1 MRKKIYLCRDWRFS
15 DVFDER
21 YIGSEMP
28 EADEVTLPHSVCETP
43 LHYFDETDYQKLS
56 IYQKSLFSP
65 SEWQDKRI
73 VLTFEGAAHKAEVY
87 LNGELLGCHDCGY
100 TAFSVELTDKL
111 NMEEDNLITVK
122 LDSRETLDQPPF
134 GFVIDYMTYGGL
146 YRDVYLEITEKSAFE
161 DVFFKP
167 EVTDI
172 SDTSEEGNGNLGVRF
187 SLSENAG
194 RDLINN
200 ALSVRVGMAPYS
212 SDESDYGENIIEQ
225 KISADMV
232 KRGDS
237 AEKFLNI
244 HGESGDPDYA
254 LTNNRLPDYI
264 EISGHASNISLWSPD
279 NPALYTVSIDLL
291 KDGETID
298 TYTRTI
304 GFRQAEFKA
313 DGFYLNG
320 QKYKIRG
327 MNRHQSYPY
336 VGYAMPESMQRYDAG
351 ILKNEIGVNAVRTSH
366 YPQSHY
372 FIDECDKIGLLVFT
386 EIPGWQHIGNK
397 EWQDKAVRNVYD
409 MVTQYRNHT
418 SIILWGVRI
427 NESED
432 NDGFYARTNSLCHLL
447 DPTRQTGGVRCRTAD
462 KNTNIQEDVFTYNDF
477 VHSGQNQGCLKKE
490 KATNDMNKG
499 YLVSEYNGHMYP
511 TKKYDAEE
519 HRLAHTLRHANV
531 LNAVSEETDI
541 AGSFAWCMFDY
552 NTHKDFGSGD
562 RICYHGVCDMFRN
575 LKSAAYVYGA
585 EGLAKPVLEVTSTMD
600 IGEHPACNRG
610 DVYIISNADSVRM
623 YKSDKLLKEYFPKDS
638 KYKGLKHGPI
648 LIDDFIG
655 DGLVEDEHMPR
666 EQAAIAKDLL
676 NRYSINKGKMSAGMI
691 WDAVRLILRYHMS
704 LSEAIPLYQKYIGN
718 WGGESIEYRFDAVKN
733 NEVVKSKIEAPMH
746 SVHMGIRTSDT
757 VLHEGDTY
765 DVAEIRVFA
774 CDENENV
781 LPFYNDPL
789 IIHTEG
795 PISVIG
801 PEVVGFEG
809 GMTGIYVRSTGEEG
823 DCSVI
828 LQSQNMPPVVKK
840 LRVEKRIV

>member
-1 MRKKIYLCRDWRFS
+1 MRKKINLCSGWRFS
-15 DVFDER
+15 DVFEER
-21 YIGSEMP
+21 YIDSEMT

-43 LHYFDETDYQKLS
+43 LHYFDEIDYQKLS
-56 IYQKSLFSP
+56 TYQKNLFAP
-65 SEWQDKRI
+65 DEWQDKRI
-73 VLTFEGAAHKAEVY
+73 VLTFDGAAHRAEVY
-87 LNGELLGCHDCGY
+87 LNGRVIKSHDCGY

-111 NMEEDNLITVK
+111 NINEDNLITVK

-146 YRDVYLEITEKSAFE
+146 YRDVYLEITEKSAFT

-167 EVTDI
+167 EVNNI
-172 SDTSEEGNGNLGVRF
+172 SETSENGNGKLSVQF
-187 SLSENAG
+187 SITDSAD
-194 RDLINN
+194 RDLFNN
-200 ALSVRVGMAPYS
+200 ELSVRVGMTPYFT
-212 SDESDYGENIIEQ
+212 DATDNVEKTVDQKTVDQKIIEQ
-225 KISADMV
+225 KLSYEMLQ
-232 KRGDS
+232 K
-237 AEKFLNI
+237 
-244 HGESGDPDYA
+244 GELDRSIMD
-254 LTNNRLPDYI
+254 NKLPDYL
-264 EISGHASNISLWSPD
+264 EVSGQVSDIRLWSPEK
-279 NPALYTVSIDLL
+279 PSLYTVSIELIGN
-291 KDGETID
+291 GEIID
-298 TYTRTI
+298 TYTSTI
-304 GFRQAEFKA
+304 GFRQAEFRA

-327 MNRHQSYPY
+327 MNRHQSFPY
-336 VGYAMPESMQRYDAG
+336 VGYAMPESMQRYDAE

-386 EIPGWQHIGNK
+386 EIPGWQHIGSK
-397 EWQDKAVRNVYD
+397 KWQDQAVYNVYD

-432 NDGFYARTNSLCHLL
+432 NDGFYSRTNRLCHLI

-490 KATNDMNKG
+490 KSTNDMNKG

-511 TKKYDAEE
+511 TKKYDSEE

-531 LNAVSEETDI
+531 LNAVAEESDI

-585 EGLAKPVLEVTSTMD
+585 EGLIKPVLEVTSTMD

-655 DGLVEDEHMPR
+655 DGLVEEEHMSM
-666 EQAAIAKDLL
+666 EQATITKDLL
-676 NRYSINKGKMSAGMI
+676 NKYSINKGKMTVGMI
-691 WDAVRLILRYHMS
+691 WDALRLILRFHMS
-704 LSEAIPLYQKYIGN
+704 MSEAIPLYQKYIGN
-718 WGGESIEYRFDAVKN
+718 WGGESIEYRFDALTN
-733 NEVVKSKIEAPMH
+733 NEVVRSKIEAPMR
-746 SVHMGIRTSDT
+746 SVHMGIKTSAT
-757 VLHEGDTY
+757 ILYVGETY

-795 PISVIG
+795 PISIIG
-801 PEVVGFEG
+801 PEVISFDG
-809 GMTGIYVRSTGEEG
+809 GMTGIYVRTTGEEG

-828 LQSQNMPPVVKK
+828 LQSQNMPPIVKK
-840 LRVEKRIV
+840 QKKEKRIV